1 MNEIKPVDNK
11 TKKQPYG
18 GYYNNHIPEHD
29 PTLTEVL
36 PGTPT
41 GEYMRRFW
49 HPVCMSE
56 ELTDV
61 PRFLTI
67 LGEDLV
73 AFKDKSGQVGLLH
86 AHCIHRGASLEYG
99 MIQERG
105 IMCSYHGFKF
115 DVDGTCLEVPMPT
128 GEEEEGCRMAK
139 NLCQPA
145 YKAVEKSGL
154 IFAYMG
160 PPEEEP
166 PFPEWEGDFTCHPDD
181 KLVPFSNVQTCN
193 WLQVQD
199 NAADQ
204 FHHTPLHTTA
214 VVPGH
219 EQQTTFGEAGA
230 NAYLVRPDLQFF
242 PVHDGKSMAWTSS
255 RRVDDDYLFIRI
267 NHQILPNLSF
277 HSYLFEDG
285 KKSKHFSRV
294 HMYRW
299 TVPVDNHTCKMIGW
313 RGIGPHIDPRNVGN
327 EDLCGYEKIDFLE
340 GQCGV
345 RRPERAKYG
354 PGDNQINDLPPVP
367 KHHRYRTAYKD
378 GQYAP
383 GDYEMTAS
391 QRPIAVHALEN
402 PMKFDGGVYLSRK
415 QLREAING
423 TNPGAS
429 TEAWRQ
435 WLQETDGKPNTYC
448 SGNVLKIPK
457 ASTDEEEVKNRRD
470 VAQRCIAAITESD
483 KMTNPEE
490 RAAFVQKKMLEIEQ
504 DYA

>member
-1 MNEIKPVDNK
+1 MNEIKPVDP
-11 TKKQPYG
+11 KKKNLPYS
-18 GYYNNHIPEHD
+18 GYHSNQIPDHD
-29 PTLTEVL
+29 PSLTEIM
-36 PGTPT
+36 PGTKA
-41 GEYMRRFW
+41 GEYLRGFW
-49 HPVCMSE
+49 HPVCMVE

-61 PRFLTI
+61 PRFLKI
-67 LGEDLV
+67 MGEELV
-73 AFKDKSGQVGLLH
+73 AFKDGSGQIGLLH
-86 AHCIHRGASLEYG
+86 AHCAHRGASLEYG

-115 DVDGTCLEVPMPT
+115 DVDGSCLEVPMPT
-128 GEEEEGCRMAK
+128 GEEEEGCRLAK
-139 NLCQPA
+139 TICQGA
-145 YKAVEKSGL
+145 YKAIEKHGL
-154 IFAYMG
+154 VFAYMG

-214 VVPGH
+214 LVPGH
-219 EQQTTFGEAGA
+219 EQGTTFGEAGA
-230 NAYLVRPDLQFF
+230 TAYLVRPDLQFF

-255 RRVDDDYLFIRI
+255 RRVDDTYLFIRI

-285 KKSKHFSRV
+285 AKSKYFSRV

-299 TVPVDNHTCKMIGW
+299 TVPIDDHNCKMIGW
-313 RGIGPHIDPRNVGN
+313 RGIGPHIDPRDVGN
-327 EDLCGYEKIDFLE
+327 EDLIGYEKIDFLE

-354 PGDNQINDLPPVP
+354 PGDNQINALPPVP
-367 KHHRYRTAYKD
+367 ANHRDRIAYND
-378 GQYAP
+378 AQYAP

-415 QLREAING
+415 QLRDAMTG
-423 TNPGAS
+423 ANPKAS
-429 TEAWRQ
+429 AEAWRE
-435 WLQETDGKPNTYC
+435 WLEELEGKPNTYC
-448 SGNVLKIPK
+448 SGNVLAIPK

-470 VAQRCIAAITESD
+470 VAQRCIAAITEADSMP
-483 KMTNPEE
+483 KEE
-490 RAAFVQKKMLEIEQ
+490 RDTFVKQEMAKIEK